1 MVNTKESVKILE
13 RCGLWRRQN
22 GDRGRKGILISVSVG
37 NLSQEQFD
45 IFKLYASMR
54 NKEINGFPTKVQG
67 IFEQPQ
73 EPKRKVFPPLTLGI
87 NSTDP
92 CILVQLAEPIL
103 TKLSIVN
110 PTSGSQTL
118 NPNFT
123 SFLPALSNI

>member
-54 NKEINGFPTKVQG
+54 NKEN
-67 IFEQPQ
+67 
-73 EPKRKVFPPLTLGI
+73 
-87 NSTDP
+87 
-92 CILVQLAEPIL
+92 
-103 TKLSIVN
+103 
-110 PTSGSQTL
+110 
-118 NPNFT
+118 
-123 SFLPALSNI
+123 